1 MIIVLDQFAG
11 PTPYS
16 LRQEPIDWAQ
26 FVEDCELAIAEWKPG
41 TPSWFKPRI
50 VDETYTM
57 RMAETAYHEV
67 DGKVAIWKTKWD
79 TK

>member
-1 MIIVLDQFAG
+1 MIIILDQFAG

-16 LRQEPIDWAQ
+16 LRQEPLDWTQ
-26 FVEDCELAIAEWKPG
+26 FVEDCELAIAS

-50 VDETYTM
+50 VDETYEM

-67 DGKVAIWKTKWD
+67 NGKVAIWKTKWD
-79 TK
+79 TSG